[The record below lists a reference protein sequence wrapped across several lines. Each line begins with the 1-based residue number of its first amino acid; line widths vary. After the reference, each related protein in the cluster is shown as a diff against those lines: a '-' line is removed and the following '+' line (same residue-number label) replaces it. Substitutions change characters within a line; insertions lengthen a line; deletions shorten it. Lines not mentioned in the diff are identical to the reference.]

1 MKCNPKDKQNISTY
15 HLKQQF
21 ISLLSSELEGC
32 SFDIVLGFES
42 SMRDRVCTLKFLDN
56 KKLEVCVNIGFV
68 QKSVNSIG
76 CSFTFKLHY
85 CALFV
90 AEYIKLI
97 EQAKAN
103 TPLSYFEGLV
113 YLNSIEVLKTKETQ
127 SICSP
132 LSCLDKKA
140 KRSVC
145 IRPIEISSAINTLNK
160 LRIFAIPLL
169 NKQDIATITS
179 LCNGLLL
186 YSGLPEIAYIHTN
199 MPIYAMVH
207 SFKKL
212 GELLAKN
219 PEITNEFPTL
229 SLAPFD
235 RIESLTTNDLFR
247 TCIQSDNAFLIGV
260 AIRLVAFL
268 RLPYGLEI
276 DNSCHR
282 TLVDAMKLYIEYSVS
297 CCIESFQA
305 SKGLL
310 KDNSFAIRCAV
321 KNINNYLTLSGIGLT
336 TGNIHSIE

>member
-1 MKCNPKDKQNISTY
+1 MKYDPKDKQNISTY
-15 HLKQQF
+15 YLKQQF
-21 ISLLSSELEGC
+21 INLLSSELEGC
-32 SFDIVLGFES
+32 SFDITLGFES
-42 SMRDRVCTLKFLDN
+42 SMRDRVGTLKFIDN

-90 AEYIKLI
+90 AEYVKLI

-103 TPLSYFEGLV
+103 MPQSYFEGLV
-113 YLNSIEVLKTKETQ
+113 YLNSIEVLKAKETQ

-140 KRSVC
+140 KRSFCV
-145 IRPIEISSAINTLNK
+145 RPIEISSAINTLNK
-160 LRIFAIPLL
+160 LRILAIPLL
-169 NKQDIATITS
+169 NKQDIATVTS
-179 LCNGLLL
+179 LCNDLLL

-219 PEITNEFPTL
+219 PELINEFPIL

-268 RLPYGLEI
+268 RLPYGLKI
-276 DNSCHR
+276 DNSYHKN
-282 TLVDAMKLYIEYSVS
+282 LVDAMKLYIEYSVS
-297 CCIESFQA
+297 YCIGSSQA
-305 SKGLL
+305 SKVLL

-321 KNINNYLTLSGIGLT
+321 KNINDYLTLSGIGPT

>member
-140 KRSVC
+140 KRSIC

-160 LRIFAIPLL
+160 LKIFAIPLL

-219 PEITNEFPTL
+219 P
-229 SLAPFD
+229 
-235 RIESLTTNDLFR
+235 
-247 TCIQSDNAFLIGV
+247 
-260 AIRLVAFL
+260 
-268 RLPYGLEI
+268 
-276 DNSCHR
+276 
-282 TLVDAMKLYIEYSVS
+282 
-297 CCIESFQA
+297 
-305 SKGLL
+305 
-310 KDNSFAIRCAV
+310 
-321 KNINNYLTLSGIGLT
+321 
-336 TGNIHSIE
+336 